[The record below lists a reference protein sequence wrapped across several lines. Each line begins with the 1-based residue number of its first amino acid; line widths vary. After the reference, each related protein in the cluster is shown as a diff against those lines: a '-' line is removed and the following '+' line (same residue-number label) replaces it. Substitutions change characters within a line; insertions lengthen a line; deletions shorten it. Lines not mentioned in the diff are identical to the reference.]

1 MGLQVGNMSDLFTE
15 SVQIMISLGT
25 SDTRT
30 VVERTIGTA
39 IIPGVNWV
47 GFMTWDLRQ
56 VFKRPRLSAIASL
69 FDVSIMLAFNLCLLL
84 TTALFFPSLMKILQY
99 HGCSMYMMIHQLK
112 VLSFRRVVMSPPS
125 VWLCNPISLNWGWYR
140 IIEAGP
146 FYKDFPKLE
155 VYGPSSRVFLRQFL
169 EVPSYKFYLV

>member
-69 FDVSIMLAFNLCLLL
+69 FDVSIMLALNLCLLL
-84 TTALFFPSLMKILQY
+84 TTVLFFPSLMRIFRYHRCSVYILILWQ
-99 HGCSMYMMIHQLK
+99 K
-112 VLSFRRVVMSPPS
+112 VLSYSRVMISPPS
-125 VWLCNPISLNWGWYR
+125 VWLWHMISLNQGCCR
-140 IIEAGP
+140 ITEAGL
-146 FYKDFPKLE
+146 FYKDSPKLE
-155 VYGPSSRVFLRQFL
+155 VYGPS
-169 EVPSYKFYLV
+169 

>member
-125 VWLCNPISLNWGWYR
+125 V
-140 IIEAGP
+140 
-146 FYKDFPKLE
+146 
-155 VYGPSSRVFLRQFL
+155 
-169 EVPSYKFYLV
+169 